1 MAGGR
6 ERAPAHPAD
15 PALAAAFAATT
26 YRVSLAAREIDIR
39 IGRRNAALDFL
50 LEETAATT
58 WAFLTGWNPQ
68 GGVAGRTPENLA
80 RGEELRRACAGFRCH
95 EGAGL
100 AEEGSDHPAE
110 QSLLVLGIGRAE
122 AVEVGRRFGQL
133 AVVVGTRGM
142 AAELVWC

>member
-1 MAGGR
+1 MND
-6 ERAPAHPAD
+6 E
-15 PALAAAFAATT
+15 LQTAFEATT
-26 YRVSLAAREIDIR
+26 YRVLLPTGEIDIR
-39 IGRRNAALDFL
+39 IGRTNIALDDL
-50 LEETAATT
+50 LDDAGAAT
-58 WAFLTGWNPQ
+58 WAFLTAWNP
-68 GGVAGRTPENLA
+68 GGGADGRTPENLA

-110 QSLLVLGIGRAE
+110 QSLLVLGIGRSE

-133 AVVVGTRGM
+133 AVVVGTRGV